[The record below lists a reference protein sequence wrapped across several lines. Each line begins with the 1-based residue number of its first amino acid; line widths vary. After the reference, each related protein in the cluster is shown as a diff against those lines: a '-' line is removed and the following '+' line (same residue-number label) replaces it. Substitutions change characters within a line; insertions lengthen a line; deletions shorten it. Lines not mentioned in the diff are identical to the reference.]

1 MLSDKLTP
9 ARIQKFLQRAEDVE
23 GRGDSEDFQSIAA
36 QWRASGIRPGDIVL
50 LCMSNGKAALH
61 HFFGALFAGAVPAL
75 LGPNTPSARL
85 RDLAQTIGV
94 RAVACMRSQAELFA
108 HSHTIN
114 IGNAVAQIADTNAPP
129 AASPGEMIML
139 TSGTSGLASGCVF
152 DISAPLLNAQR
163 HAEAIAQRPDDV
175 VLMNLPIHFSYALV
189 AQALASLICGNRL
202 VIGGPP
208 FHMPTY
214 LSNIREFGVTVSSL
228 TPVLI
233 RSLLVRA
240 VDLPRELRV
249 ITVGGDAL
257 APEHTEALLR
267 CRPAGELY
275 LTYGLTQAG
284 PRVSTLAAHAEPAS
298 RFASVGHPLP
308 GTKVHLEQIASD
320 SDLGQLY
327 VSSASIMKRRIG
339 LTEGMT
345 PETIRPERCIPTGDI
360 FEIDSAG
367 YLFHKGRL
375 SDFIVRKGDKVCLAA
390 IRRIA
395 ATLPNVI
402 RARTVVSQ
410 HDYGDDFDLLL
421 ETTADATGDFT
432 PLLRKWLRHWE
443 MPRDIRVNCAEA
455 QSAAYK

>member
-1 MLSDKLTP
+1 MLPSNLTP
-9 ARIQKFLQRAEDVE
+9 AFIEEFLRRVQDVE
-23 GRGDSEDFQSIAA
+23 ETQIGDDFQSIAE
-36 QWRASGIRPGDIVL
+36 QWRASGIRPGDVIL

-85 RDLAQTIGV
+85 RELAQAIGA
-94 RAVACMRSQAELFA
+94 RAVACMRPQNNVFDRL
-108 HSHTIN
+108 HTAS
-114 IGNAVAQIADTNAPP
+114 IGGAVAQIADPSAPP
-129 AASPGEMIML
+129 AANPGEMIML
-139 TSGTSGLASGCVF
+139 TSGTSGFASGCVF

-163 HAEAIAQRPDDV
+163 HAEAIGQRNDDV

-189 AQALASLICGNRL
+189 AQALSSLACGNRL
-202 VIGGPP
+202 IIGGPP
-208 FHMPTY
+208 FHLPTY

-228 TPVLI
+228 SPVLI
-233 RSLLVRA
+233 RSLLERA

-249 ITVGGDAL
+249 LTVGGDAL
-257 APEHTEALLR
+257 ASEHTEALVR
-267 CRPAGELY
+267 CRPVGELY

-284 PRVSTLAAHAEPAS
+284 PRVSTLAAHAEPSS
-298 RFASVGHPLP
+298 RFASVGRPLT
-308 GTKVHLEQIASD
+308 GTRVHLEPMDSD

-327 VSSASIMKRRIG
+327 ISSPTVMKRRIG
-339 LTEGMT
+339 LTEGKM
-345 PETIRPERCIPTGDI
+345 PEVTGADQSIPTGDI
-360 FEIDSAG
+360 FEIDSGG

-395 ATLPNVI
+395 TKLPNVI
-402 RARTVVSQ
+402 RARTIVSQ
-410 HDYGDDFDLLL
+410 HDYGDDFDLVL

-432 PLLRKWLRHWE
+432 PLLRKWLRHSE
-443 MPRDIRVNCAEA
+443 MPRDIRVNCAET